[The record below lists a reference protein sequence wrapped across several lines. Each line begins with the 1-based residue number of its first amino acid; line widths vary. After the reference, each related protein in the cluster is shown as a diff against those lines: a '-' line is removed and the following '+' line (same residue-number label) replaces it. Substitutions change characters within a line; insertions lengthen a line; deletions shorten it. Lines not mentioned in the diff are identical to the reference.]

1 MKSRDST
8 KLEQAR
14 AWITSAK
21 DRWRLQ
27 VLSKRLL
34 LKKDGTRKEIPTRI
48 RRFLEG
54 APWAFVKPAI
64 DFLLEQA
71 PYTGVI
77 ANGVDFETAYRPTL
91 TLWQRDAQSAAV
103 GSARP
108 DATYTLIQDLVE
120 FDNKDSYMLKS
131 SSSCSETVVTDYVW
145 DAGDIEEIPEG
156 GQGVTYAIAAVNRK
170 DDGTFDYQVV
180 KRVALTQ
187 HVPETTVQD
196 DTMKTVTHELW
207 DNVYTDSSGR
217 YVDHTGALLDIPATG
232 TSGGASVR
240 IEGLLENSDCTL
252 KFQVVRESN
261 KAATVRD
268 SSTHTQY
275 EGQHEEAA
283 TGAVVPLGT
292 APDASGGVIR
302 DYESQLQPDGTFTV
316 QRKVKVERPV
326 SQSSVEVRVGRK
338 GRRTTVVNT
347 NQSAPVSTTGV
358 EVGGAARYEKTPGGL
373 YNNTVTT
380 FGKTD
385 PIVAADRCKE
395 DLFSHVD
402 SKTTGGATM
411 PDDDNH
417 VEGGG
422 VGGRVVSRDTDMDD
436 EGAITQTLTVEQ
448 EKGVEKA
455 EERWEV
461 SLDGVTHTKTDR
473 NQPATVAGS
482 APAFAIANIGKTVV
496 NKRTPGGLYDVTVV
510 EVDRTTGTLDIR
522 STCRSDVFSHVDSK
536 STTDPAGTV
545 DPTSHVTEAGGGYVY
560 EKSSELNRNGS
571 VTRTETTTKE
581 KEREAGKTYR
591 KTLRG
596 TVTTTVTR
604 NTTVPAAKP
613 TRIGETQ
620 AHEVTPGGLYNL
632 TVTKVEASATPDSA
646 RCAKTIFEEVDDDVK
661 VTDNGIPKNFHAD
674 APSSTKGT
682 YQTKTADTDEY
693 GFTKIVERTTTEKK
707 VTDAQLS
714 YRRTTR
720 GLITT
725 RVDRNATTP
734 ATDPGSSHPGESKSH
749 EKTPSGRY
757 NLTTVTVTASSV
769 PDSRRCAKTV
779 FEHTDDEVTMATS
792 LSNEHAE
799 AKDGKYSTVD
809 EQMDEYGLVR
819 KVKRTTTETEQEAGH
834 TFRRTTRG
842 LIETTVTRNT
852 SKTAVDPG
860 ETAVGCTQSDEKTP
874 GGRYNLTVTKL
885 TPSSKKDSA
894 HHARTKFEDV
904 DDDVKMAKGEVDDTV
919 PNRAE
924 GTTFTKD
931 SSIDDYG
938 FVKTVTRT
946 TTEKAVPQARVEYR
960 RMRRGLITTTVDRN
974 VTATAQDPGESKVG
988 CSQSHSYNPGGTT
1001 DFTKV
1006 ELQPSN
1012 KEDSAYWS
1020 QDLYSTV
1027 GDTVVM
1033 GTGQVDKTDPGAI
1046 SKGEG
1051 YYHTKTSELDDYG
1064 FVKTVTRK
1072 TTEKP
1077 VPDARINFEADHFH
1091 KTEVRTEANK
1101 QSPDVNEVPELEG
1114 GSHGLLTTGKQINYN
1129 RGGSG
1134 DETVTKVTAFH
1145 RSWEDEVD
1153 TQYMVGKVF
1162 HFRNATESEK
1172 DTIRT
1177 KAQNYFNEKVES
1189 TGYSVLGPKSPSNA
1203 SFTPQCTLNQ
1213 YGLYDGQYSAMFYWA
1228 AASGG
1233 KDCDHSNEWVNIAT
1247 WNYNLVTC
1255 NMTPTFD
1262 RETGKVTGYRQVSVK
1277 RKITERLGRGW
1288 HDAVLRW
1295 VQGQDLIEGSS
1306 CSVTPAT
1313 GEIRLCIV
1321 ENATTSIEYI
1331 EVTGN
1336 GAKEIEWKV

>member
-14 AWITSAK
+14 AWVTSAK

-27 VLSKRLL
+27 VLSERML
-34 LKKDGTRKEIPTRI
+34 LKKDGTRKKIPTRI

-54 APWAFVKPAI
+54 VPWAFVKPAI
-64 DFLLEQA
+64 DYLLEQA

-77 ANGVDFETAYRPTL
+77 ANGVDFETAYRPTI
-91 TLWQRDAQSAAV
+91 TLWQRDAQTAAV
-103 GSARP
+103 GARVP
-108 DATYTLIQDLVE
+108 DATYTLVQDLVE
-120 FDNKDSYMLKS
+120 FDNKDVYSLGS
-131 SSSCSETVVTDYVW
+131 SSSCSETVETDYVW
-145 DAGDIEEIPEG
+145 DAGDVEDIPEG
-156 GQGVTYAIAAVNRK
+156 GQGVTYAVASVNRK

-196 DTMKTVTHELW
+196 DTTKTVTHELW

-217 YVDHTGALLDIPATG
+217 YVDQTGALLDVPAAG
-232 TSGGASVR
+232 TSGGTSVR
-240 IEGLLENSDCTL
+240 IEGLLENADCTL
-252 KFQVVRESN
+252 KFRVVRESN

-316 QRKVKVERPV
+316 QRKVKIERPV
-326 SQSSVEVRVGRK
+326 NQSSVEVRVGRK

-347 NQSAPVSTTGV
+347 NQSAPVSTAGV

-380 FGKTD
+380 FDKTD
-385 PIVAADRCKE
+385 PVVAGDRCKE
-395 DLFSHVD
+395 DLFAHVD
-402 SKTTGGATM
+402 SKTTGGAEM
-411 PDDDNH
+411 PADDDH
-417 VEGGG
+417 VEGG
-422 VGGRVVSRDTDMDD
+422 VGGRVVSRDVDMDE
-436 EGAITQTLTVEQ
+436 EGAVTQTLTVEQ

-473 NQPATVAGS
+473 NQPATAAGS
-482 APAFAIANIGKTVV
+482 APAFAIANIGKTVI
-496 NKRTPGGLYDVTVV
+496 NKRTPGGLYDVTVA
-510 EVDRTTGTLDIR
+510 EVDRTTGALDIR
-522 STCRSDVFSHVDSK
+522 ATCRSDVFSHVDSK

-545 DPTSHVTEAGGGYVY
+545 DPTSHVASAGGGYVY

-581 KEREAGKTYR
+581 NEHEAGKTYR
-591 KTLRG
+591 RTLRG

-604 NTTVPAAKP
+604 NTSTPAAKP

-632 TVTKVEASATPDSA
+632 TVTEIEASATPDSA
-646 RCAKTIFEEVDDDVK
+646 RCAKTVFEHVDDDVTM
-661 VTDNGIPKNFHAD
+661 VTGGIPSDFHAD
-674 APSSTKGT
+674 GPSSSKGT

-693 GFTKIVERTTTEKK
+693 GFTKIVTRTTTEKS
-707 VTDAQLS
+707 VPQAQLS

-720 GLITT
+720 GLVKT
-725 RVDRNATTP
+725 RVDRNVTT
-734 ATDPGSSHPGESKSH
+734 AASDPGAGHPGESKSH

-757 NLTTVTVTASSV
+757 NLTTVTVTASAT

-779 FEHTDDEVTMATS
+779 FEHTDDTVSMAKS
-792 LSNEHAE
+792 LSSEHAE
-799 AKDGKYSTVD
+799 AGNGSYGTVD

-852 SKTAVDPG
+852 SKTASDPG

-885 TPSSKKDSA
+885 TASSKKDSA

-904 DDDVKMAKGEVDDTV
+904 DDDVRMATGEVDDTA
-919 PNRAE
+919 PQRAD
-924 GTTFTKD
+924 GTTVIKD
-931 SSIDDYG
+931 STLDDYG

-946 TTEKAVPQARVEYR
+946 TTEKAVPMARVEYR
-960 RMRRGLITTTVDRN
+960 RTRRGLITTTVDRN
-974 VTATAQDPGESKVG
+974 VTTTAQDPGSSKVG

-1001 DFTKV
+1001 DFTRV
-1006 ELQPSN
+1006 DLFASAQA
-1012 KEDSAYWS
+1012 DSAYWS

-1027 GDTVVM
+1027 TDTVTM
-1033 GTGQVDKTDPGAI
+1033 SQGGVDNSDPGAI
-1046 SKGEG
+1046 SKGRG
-1051 YYHTKTSELDDYG
+1051 LYHTKTSELDDYG
-1064 FVKTVTRK
+1064 FVKTVIRQ
-1072 TTEKP
+1072 TTEKN
-1077 VPDARINFEADHFH
+1077 VSDARLNFEADHFH
-1091 KTEVRTEANK
+1091 TTEVRTTANK
-1101 QSPDVNEVPELEG
+1101 ASPDTSTLSEVAG
-1114 GSHGLLTTGKQINYN
+1114 GSHELVTIGRQVNYN

-1134 DETVTKVTAFH
+1134 DEVVTKVKAVH
-1145 RSWEDEVD
+1145 RSWEDEID
-1153 TQYMVGKVF
+1153 TQYVVGKVF
-1162 HFRNATESEK
+1162 YFRNATEAERNKIRSDAQRYFDEK
-1172 DTIRT
+1172 
-1177 KAQNYFNEKVES
+1177 ASS
-1189 TGYSVLGPKSPSNA
+1189 TGYKSFGDKAPSSA

-1233 KDCDHSNEWVNIAT
+1233 KDNDHVNSWINQAK
-1247 WNYNLVTC
+1247 WDYKLVSC
-1255 NMTPTFD
+1255 SVTPSFD
-1262 RETGKVTGYRQVSVK
+1262 QETGSVTGYRQVTVK
-1277 RKITERLGRGW
+1277 RDITERIGCGW
-1288 HDAVLRW
+1288 KYAVDTW
-1295 VQGQDLIEGSS
+1295 VQNKNLIEGSS
-1306 CSVTPAT
+1306 CSVSPAT
-1313 GEIRLCIV
+1313 GEVRLCTV
-1321 ENATTSIEYI
+1321 NSATTSVEYV
-1331 EVTGN
+1331 EVTGD
-1336 GAKEIEWKV
+1336 GAKDIKWEV